1 MVVGFRVCMTMS
13 TKMER
18 GGRVEEEK
26 LHGNNEELL
35 MLLESL
41 SRDTKWGRGSGRTSV
56 N

>member
-1 MVVGFRVCMTMS
+1 MTMS
-13 TKMER
+13 TELER
-18 GGRVEEEK
+18 GGGVEEEK

-41 SRDTKWGRGSGRTSV
+41 SRDIKWGKGKWEDEDELTV